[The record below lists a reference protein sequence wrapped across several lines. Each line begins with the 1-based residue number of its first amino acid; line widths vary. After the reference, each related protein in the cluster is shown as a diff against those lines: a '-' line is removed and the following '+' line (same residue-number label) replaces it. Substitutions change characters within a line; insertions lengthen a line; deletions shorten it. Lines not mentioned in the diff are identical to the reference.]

1 MRPAASHRLRY
12 AQGMSCYLDEFVSY
26 VVTMLERGAAQDEVD
41 RFLQTII
48 PEYRAD
54 VLAAAREIVQ
64 ERQPDT

>member
-1 MRPAASHRLRY
+1 
-12 AQGMSCYLDEFVSY
+12 MSCYLDEFVSY